1 MRIYNATYKNVT
13 LDWENVT
20 LPINEGSPISA
31 DGKVSNDSDAIG
43 LCPRYIWQE
52 PLENKTVP
60 ILIGG
65 DVVLPEVEAEY
76 GESLTDD
83 ALASM
88 GGINFYDDDGSID
101 KESGGGGGGGTDRFF
116 EVHLD
121 EETYTLD
128 KTWREI
134 FNAIKDGKIP
144 FFITSSESS
153 GFKFASFWQ
162 CNRAFQIEEEEKFC
176 VYFYGAT
183 YFDGSELIEGIVL
196 YADSENGYPAPL
208 GD

>member
-83 ALASM
+83 AIASM
-88 GGINFYDDDGSID
+88 GGINFYEDDGSID
-101 KESGGGGGGGTDRFF
+101 KASGGGGGGNMLVTMSQVGDDQVIDKTYADIKNAVESGIWPFMIAGYGEMPFDNIYPVIFYGYADGKYGVRFF
-116 EVHLD
+116 HL
-121 EETYTLD
+121 TGN
-128 KTWREI
+128 
-134 FNAIKDGKIP
+134 FNFTFLSDTEDGVMIYDP
-144 FFITSSESS
+144 ES
-153 GFKFASFWQ
+153 
-162 CNRAFQIEEEEKFC
+162 
-176 VYFYGAT
+176 
-183 YFDGSELIEGIVL
+183 
-196 YADSENGYPAPL
+196 
-208 GD
+208 

>member
-52 PLENKTVP
+52 PLEDKNVP

-76 GESLTDD
+76 GTKLTDD

-88 GGINFYDDDGSID
+88 GGINFYEDDGSID
-101 KESGGGGGGGTDRFF
+101 KASGGGGDSGTLVLHMVTN
-116 EVHLD
+116 EVPYRLD
-121 EETYTLD
+121 QTY
-128 KTWREI
+128 KTIRD
-134 FNAIKDGKIP
+134 ALADGKIIVLI
-144 FFITSSESS
+144 FEANSNYNMWFTSSVATDPLTVVMFDPLNTEN
-153 GFKFASFWQ
+153 FW
-162 CNRAFQIEEEEKFC
+162 
-176 VYFYGAT
+176 
-183 YFDGSELIEGIVL
+183 LP
-196 YADSENGYPAPL
+196 ADSENSYPIWE
-208 GD
+208 D